1 MDAYPLLGYTLP
13 VFCSSDTAGSCGFKH
28 NGLKTKGAYHA
39 PVQDQRQDAVPAMS
53 TSMPRAARSS
63 NSSPGKTGSQ
73 RPTSLFSTILDD
85 GEYDTERRYEYKLDR
100 NPEAKQKDGKLIPQ
114 DHDPRFADNRSNPE
128 AVLMATFARA
138 QASEAFRQAWS
149 GLLPSQ
155 RALIQKKARGL
166 SNVEIAAEEGVS
178 EAAIRNRL
186 KKIQEHFK
194 KLR

>member
-1 MDAYPLLGYTLP
+1 MRQFKT
-13 VFCSSDTAGSCGFKH
+13 SDK
-28 NGLKTKGAYHA
+28 
-39 PVQDQRQDAVPAMS
+39 R
-53 TSMPRAARSS
+53 RSS
-63 NSSPGKTGSQ
+63 YVYFDAQGRKIVELKPGENGVTEANIS
-73 RPTSLFSTILDD
+73 ILHDMDD
-85 GEYDTERRYEYKLDR
+85 GEHDTERRYEYKLDR
-100 NPEAKQKDGKLIPQ
+100 NPEAKQKDGTLIPQ

-128 AVLMATFARA
+128 AVLMAAFTHA
-138 QASEAFRQAWS
+138 QASETFRQAWS
-149 GLLPSQ
+149 SLLPSQ

>member
-1 MDAYPLLGYTLP
+1 MRQFKT
-13 VFCSSDTAGSCGFKH
+13 SDK
-28 NGLKTKGAYHA
+28 
-39 PVQDQRQDAVPAMS
+39 R
-53 TSMPRAARSS
+53 RSS
-63 NSSPGKTGSQ
+63 YVYFDSQGRKIVELKPGENGVTEANIS
-73 RPTSLFSTILDD
+73 ILHDMDD
-85 GEYDTERRYEYKLDR
+85 GEYDAERRYEYKLDR
-100 NPEAKQKDGKLIPQ
+100 NPETKRKDGTLIPQ
-114 DHDPRFADNRSNPE
+114 DHDPHFVDNRSNPE
-128 AVLMATFARA
+128 AVLMASFARD

-166 SNVEIAAEEGVS
+166 SNVEIAVEEGVS